1 MEWADNPPT
10 PCGRFEWERIIKRAP
25 MPKGCKYL
33 ALTLATFAGTDGHN
47 IRPSVRRLAL
57 EMEVSE
63 RTVIRA
69 LGWLRD
75 EDWIAK
81 TRQGNRWLGKTNEY
95 QLTLPPGVLERLHLD
110 PDGEPISDGKV
121 VPIRASLS
129 DTHVTQTDPKSRKS
143 K

>member
-1 MEWADNPPT
+1 
-10 PCGRFEWERIIKRAP
+10 
-25 MPKGCKYL
+25 MPKGCKFL
-33 ALTLATFAGTDGHN
+33 GLTMATFAGTDGEN

-69 LGWLRD
+69 LGWLR
-75 EDWIAK
+75 EEEWIAK

-95 QLTLPPGVLERLHLD
+95 RLVLPPGVLERLHLD

-121 VPIRASLS
+121 VPIRPSLS
-129 DTHVTQTDPKSRKS
+129 DTHVTQTGSESRKS